1 MCKTVL
7 LFDWFINVF
16 LLLRTFCNCAKI
28 IFSVTRKGENCTK
41 FSLCDKGRLVTSH
54 SAITG
59 PFVWDINVTVYTR
72 SAPDSNPGL
81 LRLSCLNVW
90 LGAGGSRHRLQG
102 VLEGVPQ
109 GVIRGS
115 PTPSQSV
122 EPVAVRSSRSLS
134 HIQALPLQNL
144 KPHVLGCLLISP
156 NLKVTYLIFCPIYQ
170 ILISHIW
177 AYFACI
183 GKHERCSIGDSQ
195 WQIISEI
202 TDQGPVLWSC

>member
-16 LLLRTFCNCAKI
+16 LILRTFCNCAKI

-59 PFVWDINVTVYTR
+59 PFVWDINVTVYTW

-102 VLEGVPQ
+102 VLEGVIQNTGGPRLQ
-109 GVIRGS
+109 VNLW
-115 PTPSQSV
+115 
-122 EPVAVRSSRSLS
+122 SLS
-134 HIQALPLQNL
+134 PCDHLAPLVTSRRCHFKTTSHTSWAVCSFHQ
-144 KPHVLGCLLISP
+144 IS
-156 NLKVTYLIFCPIYQ
+156 T
-170 ILISHIW
+170 SRIW
-177 AYFACI
+177 
-183 GKHERCSIGDSQ
+183 CSVQFIKS
-195 WQIISEI
+195 
-202 TDQGPVLWSC
+202 